1 MRALLD
7 VNVLVALLD
16 AAHVHHLT
24 ARCWLTEHQ
33 GDGWASCPLTQNGT
47 VRILSTASYPNS
59 TTTNE
64 ATTRLASACSN
75 ARHEFWPD
83 DVSILDAARIRQDRI
98 HGPRQ
103 ITDLYLLAL
112 AVAHGGR
119 LVTLDTAIPITPV
132 VGATKRHLVVL

>member
-16 AAHVHHLT
+16 AAHLHHST
-24 ARCWLTEHQ
+24 ARQWLTEHEA
-33 GDGWASCPLTQNGT
+33 DGWASCPLTQNGT

-59 TTTNE
+59 IATSE
-64 ATTRLASACSN
+64 ATTRLSGACSN
-75 ARHEFWPD
+75 VRHEFWAD
-83 DVSILDAARIRQDRI
+83 DVSILDVTRVRQDRI